1 MTFIIYGKDNCQYC
15 ESAKAL
21 LKQKSIDFSYLTI
34 GKDYTREE
42 LLDLVPD
49 ARTLPQI
56 WMETPDSDTDL
67 TVHIGGFTEL
77 ENMFKNEV
85 EELLKE
91 GHTLRVT
98 FTKADGT
105 ERVML
110 CTRNAQT
117 IAEVY
122 TPEEKKTDRTRATP
136 EGVLPVFDLEKN
148 EWRSFKLDSVKSYDL
163 VWDTGE

>member
-1 MTFIIYGKDNCQYC
+1 MTYIIYGKDNCPYC
-15 ESAKAL
+15 EKTKAL
-21 LKQKSIDFSYLTI
+21 LTQKGHEFSYLTL
-34 GKDYTREE
+34 GKDFTREE

-49 ARTLPQI
+49 ARTFPQI
-56 WMETPDSDTDL
+56 WVQTPDSDTDL
-67 TVHIGGFTEL
+67 TVHIGGYNEL
-77 ENMFKNEV
+77 EHSFKNEV

-105 ERVML
+105 DRVML

-122 TPEEKKTDRTRATP
+122 TPEEKKTDRTRTTP
-136 EGVLPVFDLEKN
+136 DGVLPVFDLEKN

-163 VWDTGE
+163 IWDTGE